1 MAFWNTTSLDPK
13 RQFKFKVYFG
23 DPAMGVVPF
32 YLAQSVDRPTYT
44 ISDGAKV
51 HFLDKEFKFPGKV
64 TWNNVKIKFIDGAG
78 PGENM
83 ARSAYSYLIKSGW
96 YNPDKVAGY
105 QAAPGSNVNLGTVNK
120 QAANRGQQ
128 VLVEGLDSVG
138 NVIDSFTLR
147 NSFIKTATLS
157 SYDYTAE
164 AILTADIEIVYDWAE
179 LRELNLA

>member
-13 RQFKFKVYFG
+13 RQFKFKVTFG
-23 DPAMGVVPF
+23 DPAMGAVPF
-32 YLAQSVDRPTYT
+32 YLAQYVDRPNYT

-83 ARSAYSYLIKSGW
+83 AKGAYNYLIKSGW
-96 YNPDKVAGY
+96 VSPDAEAGF
-105 QAAPGSNVNLGTVNK
+105 QTSPGGSQLLATVNK

-128 VLVEGLDSVG
+128 VLVEGLDSAG
-138 NVIDSFTLR
+138 NVIDTFRLR

-157 SYDYTAE
+157 AYDYTAE
-164 AILTADIEIVYDWAE
+164 AILTADVEIVYDWAE
-179 LRELNLA
+179 IS